1 MPRESTKQIADCQGV
16 IVSQFE
22 NRSSQDYDAITANQ
36 VVLSEAPISYTILF
50 EFVAAERY
58 RIDLVAG

>member
-1 MPRESTKQIADCQGV
+1 M
-16 IVSQFE
+16 SQFE